1 MAKQQSKKKSSNSGR
16 WVIIGVVVAIVVALL
31 VAVLV
36 GGDSAD
42 DGASSSTVGPSV
54 PSGDVSE
61 NQPVRVEG
69 TMLERLPD
77 GGTDTAIGMPAPALM
92 GSSFDGSPV
101 NVTPGDGRPYMLVF
115 LAHWCPHCNAEV
127 PRLIEWK
134 ASGAVPADLNVIGV
148 STGVASDRPNYPPSQ
163 WVVDKGWPWPVLA
176 DSENMDA
183 AAAYGLSGYPFFT
196 IVGADGLVKV
206 RVSGE
211 VEVDALNEIVATA
224 LAS

>member
-1 MAKQQSKKKSSNSGR
+1 MAKQQSKKKASNSGR

-31 VAVLV
+31 IAVLA
-36 GGDSAD
+36 GGDSPSD
-42 DGASSSTVGPSV
+42 DTPSGASA
-54 PSGDVSE
+54 E
-61 NQPVRVEG
+61 NRPVQVDG
-69 TMLERLPD
+69 SALERLPD
-77 GGTDTAIGMPAPALM
+77 DGPDPAVGSRAPTLT

-101 NVTPGDGRPYMLVF
+101 TVTPGDGSPYMLVF

-127 PRLIEWK
+127 PRLIAWQE
-134 ASGAVPADLNVIGV
+134 SGAVPADLKVIGV

-163 WVVDKGWPWPVLA
+163 WVVDKGWPWPVMA
-176 DSENMDA
+176 DSVEMNA

-196 IVGADGLVKV
+196 IIGADGNVKV

-211 VEVDALNEIVATA
+211 VEVDALNEIVTDA